1 LDDNEGVV
9 PGVTLVEEE
18 ELERERDMVFSLE
31 DEECAVSCAF
41 FLTAAHTSGDVP
53 LQ

>member
-1 LDDNEGVV
+1 MIIMYKEGVV

-18 ELERERDMVFSLE
+18 ELERERDMVFSR
-31 DEECAVSCAF
+31 CAVKLRVF
-41 FLTAAHTSGDVP
+41 LLTAAHTSGDVP

>member
-1 LDDNEGVV
+1 MIIMYKEGVV

-18 ELERERDMVFSLE
+18 ELERERDMVFSR
-31 DEECAVSCAF
+31 CAVKLRV